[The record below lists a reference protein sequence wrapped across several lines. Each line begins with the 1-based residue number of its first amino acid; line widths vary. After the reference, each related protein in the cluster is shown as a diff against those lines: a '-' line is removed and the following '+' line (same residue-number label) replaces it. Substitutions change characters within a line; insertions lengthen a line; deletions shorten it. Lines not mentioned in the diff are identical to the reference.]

1 MKTYRIR
8 KGLDSTTKMTIRSL
22 RNTALLLCL
31 APLASGCGWLYNG
44 FGPYPPRSVSTE
56 NSGDEVRLS
65 HGQQLFVRLPFKA
78 EAGYEWTLREP
89 PVTAVKPV
97 GAPAQ
102 DKEGG
107 TEVWTFTPVRD
118 GEQTLRLEYRRAEDY
133 LAAPA
138 EAVSYNVTVK

>member
-1 MKTYRIR
+1 
-8 KGLDSTTKMTIRSL
+8 MTIRYL

-44 FGPYPPRSVSTE
+44 FGAYPPRSVSTE
-56 NSGDEVRLS
+56 NSGDEVKLS
-65 HGQQLFVRLPFKA
+65 HGQQLFVRLPFKN

-89 PVTAVKPV
+89 PVAAVKPE

-102 DKEGG
+102 DKEAG

-118 GEQTLRLEYRRAEDY
+118 GEQTLRLEYRRTDDNF
-133 LAAPA
+133 AAPA
-138 EAVSYNVTVK
+138 ELVSYNVTVQ